1 MSKFKAGVIK
11 FVRLVPRGKVVS
23 YGQVA
28 LYLGLPRAGRQV
40 GWVLNKLEKSVIVP
54 WWRVVNTLG
63 RISIKGSY
71 YSADDQK
78 KLLMSEGI
86 VVADDLTFEIEKYRF
101 IPDDELV
108 SKLELDPSYLEF
120 VSNKMPFSKYFSRK
134 N

>member
-1 MSKFKAGVIK
+1 MKMSKFKAGVIK

-78 KLLMSEGI
+78 KLLMSESLI
-86 VVADDLTFEIEKYRF
+86 
-101 IPDDELV
+101 
-108 SKLELDPSYLEF
+108 SKIHFGP
-120 VSNKMPFSKYFSRK
+120 RK
-134 N
+134 KF